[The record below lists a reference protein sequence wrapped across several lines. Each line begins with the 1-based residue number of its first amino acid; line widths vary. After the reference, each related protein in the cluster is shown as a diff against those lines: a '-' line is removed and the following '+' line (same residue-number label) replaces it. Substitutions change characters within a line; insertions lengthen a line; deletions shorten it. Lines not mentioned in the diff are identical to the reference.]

1 MCYDEDMSDLPG
13 QDDTNNTSSV
23 SSTGSISKEQKDA
36 LAPSEVVRPAEEAE
50 THEEEVEGWLE
61 RLERGEDIHL
71 PQQPVVDDQTGQV
84 LVAPASLE
92 HPEIVLPV
100 SEEVMTRG
108 LHVQVWESL
117 RWLAEWS
124 WRIFKMFPGRVVYGN

>member
-1 MCYDEDMSDLPG
+1 MSDVPG
-13 QDDTNNTSSV
+13 QDDTSNPSSV

-36 LAPSEVVRPAEEAE
+36 FRPSEAVRPPEEAE

-71 PQQPVVDDQTGQV
+71 PQPVVDDQTGQV

>member
-1 MCYDEDMSDLPG
+1 MSDLPADQG
-13 QDDTNNTSSV
+13 NLPVAPV
-23 SSTGSISKEQKDA
+23 SGPKEQKDA
-36 LAPSEVVRPAEEAE
+36 WAPSEVVRPAEKAE

-71 PQQPVVDDQTGQV
+71 PQPVVDDQTGQV

-100 SEEVMTRG
+100 SEEVVKKG
-108 LHVQVWESL
+108 LHMQVWESL